1 MDGAI
6 SFTVCSLFFSILL
19 SIVYFSKKRLNTIE
33 NRLYSILIITNLIGL
48 IIHILCG
55 IVTPMNDEDLSSII
69 FSKFYLAYLLTWIM
83 LFTIY
88 IFCISRRNELEKGK
102 EQATLKNFF
111 IKLFVCIFS
120 IYIICCIFLIF
131 LPIKIFNENG
141 IIYTYG
147 KAVDFL
153 YIISGL
159 CMIIMI
165 ICMIMNLKNIK
176 NKKYLPI
183 FAYMAIS
190 AVVILIQS
198 IHPELLLMTAMETFI
213 TFLMYFTIENPDMKL
228 INELNIAKEHA
239 EKANRAK
246 TDFLSSMS
254 HEIRTPLN
262 AIVGFS
268 ECIEQA
274 NNLEEAKENANDI
287 ITASN
292 TLLEIVNGILDISKI
307 EAGKIEITNSNYN
320 TKELFESTAKL
331 IQARIGD
338 KPLNFKVE
346 IAEDIP
352 DVLYGDKFN
361 IKKVMIN
368 LLTNAV
374 KYTESGYVDFKVTCV
389 KSNNI
394 CRLII
399 AVEDSGRGIKPK
411 DIDKLFTKFNR
422 FDEDRNTTI
431 EGTGL
436 GLAITK
442 QLVEL
447 MNGKIVVQ
455 SVYGKGSR
463 FTVALDQRIT
473 LEKAENTKSVETN
486 LNLDLTGYKVL
497 VVDDNKLNLK
507 VASKILSNYK
517 LTIETVESGFECLDL
532 IHKENHYD
540 LILLDDMMPK
550 MRGTEVIKELKQD
563 PNFKIPTIALTAN
576 AISGMKEKYIQDGFD
591 DFLSEPIE
599 KEELYKALYQYI
611 YLNKKQTPVEIKAEP
626 EVQKEEEKQELPR
639 IENTINLTGKNILIV
654 DDNNLNI
661 KVASNL
667 IKKYGP
673 TIDSVNSGQ
682 DCIDK
687 INNGATY
694 DLIFMDDM
702 MPNMSGTETF
712 HHLKE
717 NPNFHIPVCMLTANA
732 IEGMKENYLKEGFD
746 DYMSKPIN
754 KTELERVLV
763 KFLKK

>member
-1 MDGAI
+1 MSSFSFSICSLVYIGLLIVIYFCKKRVKSEENKIYSLIIITTFVGVVAENISYFLQIFGILNVHSLYYNLLTKFILIYFSTWILLFVIYVFII
-6 SFTVCSLFFSILL
+6 SFKNKKLSNRVTNIL
-19 SIVYFSKKRLNTIE
+19 K
-33 NRLYSILIITNLIGL
+33 YSFYII
-48 IIHILCG
+48 
-55 IVTPMNDEDLSSII
+55 
-69 FSKFYLAYLLTWIM
+69 YLLIV
-83 LFTIY
+83 LV
-88 IFCISRRNELEKGK
+88 
-102 EQATLKNFF
+102 TL
-111 IKLFVCIFS
+111 
-120 IYIICCIFLIF
+120 F
-131 LPIKIFNENG
+131 LPVEIYNVGSVIYPQG
-141 IIYTYG
+141 IGVNIQ
-147 KAVDFL
+147 
-153 YIISGL
+153 YIISGI
-159 CMIIMI
+159 CICIMF
-165 ICMIMNLKNIK
+165 ICLVVNRKGLNS
-176 NKKYLPI
+176 KKYFPLFMFLI
-183 FAYMAIS
+183 LGTIVM
-190 AVVILIQS
+190 LIQKNNPN
-198 IHPELLLMTAMETFI
+198 IFLMTPMEAFI
-213 TFLMYFTIENPDMKL
+213 TFLMYFTIENPDVAML
-228 INELNIAKEHA
+228 EQLNIAKEHA

-274 NNLEEAKENANDI
+274 NTLEEAKENANDI

-532 IHKENHYD
+532 IHKGNHYD

-591 DFLSEPIE
+591 DFLSKPIE

-611 YLNKKQTPVEIKAEP
+611 YLNKKQTSVEIKAEP

-639 IENTINLTGKNILIV
+639 IENAIDLTGKNILIV

>member
-1 MDGAI
+1 MTNLYIPICG
-6 SFTVCSLFFSILL
+6 FLCSLLLTILFFSKQRVDNNET
-19 SIVYFSKKRLNTIE
+19 SIFSKMLIAS
-33 NRLYSILIITNLIGL
+33 LLDGILMI
-48 IIHILCG
+48 
-55 IVTPMNDEDLSSII
+55 SII
-69 FSKFYLAYLLTWIM
+69 FIAYKWRNQIFLLKILNKFDYAQFILWTSNFFLYIFYIIHPQHKSYKTVSKVTYIVDFVLILVLFVLPVELYNENNIMYSYGLSANLT
-83 LFTIY
+83 Y
-88 IFCISRRNELEKGK
+88 IFCGVCVFLSLIS
-102 EQATLKNFF
+102 
-111 IKLFVCIFS
+111 
-120 IYIICCIFLIF
+120 LIF
-131 LPIKIFNENG
+131 NIKRVVMKKCIPFFVFVVMA
-141 IIYTYG
+141 IIVMYLRSSHPEIVIIT
-147 KAVDFL
+147 A
-153 YIISGL
+153 IISY
-159 CMIIMI
+159 I
-165 ICMIMNLKNIK
+165 NLI
-176 NKKYLPI
+176 
-183 FAYMAIS
+183 
-190 AVVILIQS
+190 
-198 IHPELLLMTAMETFI
+198 
-213 TFLMYFTIENPDMKL
+213 MYFTIENPDMKL

-274 NNLEEAKENANDI
+274 NTLEEAKENANDI

-399 AVEDSGRGIKPK
+399 AVEDSGRGIKSK

-532 IHKENHYD
+532 IHKGNHYD

-591 DFLSEPIE
+591 DFLSKPIE

-611 YLNKKQTPVEIKAEP
+611 YLNKKQTSVEIKAEP

-639 IENTINLTGKNILIV
+639 IENAIDLTGKNILIV

>member
-1 MDGAI
+1 MSSLSYTIMSIIYLLILIGLYAFKKKIKSNENKIYSIILVITLFSLMLEFSSFFLIKNEMVVQDVKYIFMNKFILI
-6 SFTVCSLFFSILL
+6 SYIIWQYVFTYYVAYISNKDYANRAKKLDNAKIFLLFILFFSCFLTLILPITITKMNGLFIPSGL
-19 SIVYFSKKRLNTIE
+19 SV
-33 NRLYSILIITNLIGL
+33 
-48 IIHILCG
+48 
-55 IVTPMNDEDLSSII
+55 DLTYVLS
-69 FSKFYLAYLLTWIM
+69 
-83 LFTIY
+83 
-88 IFCISRRNELEKGK
+88 G
-102 EQATLKNFF
+102 
-111 IKLFVCIFS
+111 VCIFLS
-120 IYIICCIFLIF
+120 ILFLLF
-131 LPIKIFNENG
+131 
-141 IIYTYG
+141 
-147 KAVDFL
+147 DR
-153 YIISGL
+153 
-159 CMIIMI
+159 
-165 ICMIMNLKNIK
+165 KNYK
-176 NKKYLPI
+176 NKKYFPLYGLII
-183 FAYMAIS
+183 FGS
-190 AVVILIQS
+190 LCVFIQYNN
-198 IHPELLLMTAMETFI
+198 PELLLLTPVKVIICYM
-213 TFLMYFTIENPDMKL
+213 MYFTIENPDMKL

-274 NNLEEAKENANDI
+274 NTLEEAKENANDI

-532 IHKENHYD
+532 IHKGNHYD

-591 DFLSEPIE
+591 DFLSKPIE

-611 YLNKKQTPVEIKAEP
+611 YLNKKQTSVEIKAEP
-626 EVQKEEEKQELPR
+626 EVQKEEEKVEKQELPR
-639 IENTINLTGKNILIV
+639 IENTIDLTDKNILIV

>member
-1 MDGAI
+1 MSSLSYTIMSIIYLLILIGLYAFKKKIKSNENKIYSIILVITLFSLMLEFSSFFLIKNEMVVQDVKYIFMNKFILI
-6 SFTVCSLFFSILL
+6 SYIIWQYVFTYYVAYISNKDYANRAKKLDNAKIFLLFILFFSCFLTLILPITITKMNGLFIPSGL
-19 SIVYFSKKRLNTIE
+19 SV
-33 NRLYSILIITNLIGL
+33 
-48 IIHILCG
+48 
-55 IVTPMNDEDLSSII
+55 DLTYVLS
-69 FSKFYLAYLLTWIM
+69 
-83 LFTIY
+83 
-88 IFCISRRNELEKGK
+88 G
-102 EQATLKNFF
+102 
-111 IKLFVCIFS
+111 VCIFLS
-120 IYIICCIFLIF
+120 ILFLLF
-131 LPIKIFNENG
+131 
-141 IIYTYG
+141 
-147 KAVDFL
+147 DR
-153 YIISGL
+153 
-159 CMIIMI
+159 
-165 ICMIMNLKNIK
+165 KNYK
-176 NKKYLPI
+176 NKKYFPLYGLII
-183 FAYMAIS
+183 FGS
-190 AVVILIQS
+190 LCVFIQYNN
-198 IHPELLLMTAMETFI
+198 PELLLLTPVKVIICYM
-213 TFLMYFTIENPDMKL
+213 MYFTIENPDMKL

-274 NNLEEAKENANDI
+274 NTLEEAKENANDI

-532 IHKENHYD
+532 IHKGNHYD

-591 DFLSEPIE
+591 DFLSKPIE
-599 KEELYKALYQYI
+599 KEELYKVLYQYI
-611 YLNKKQTPVEIKAEP
+611 YLNKKQTSVEIKAEP
-626 EVQKEEEKQELPR
+626 EVQKEEEKVEKQELPR
-639 IENTINLTGKNILIV
+639 IENIIDLTGKNILIV

>member
-1 MDGAI
+1 MSSLSYTIMSIIYLLILIGLYAFKKKIKSNENKIYSIILVITLFSLMLEFSSFFLIKNEMVVQDVKYIFMNKFILI
-6 SFTVCSLFFSILL
+6 SYIIWQYVFTYYVAYISNKDYANRAKKLDNAKIFLLFILFFSCFLTLILPITITKMNGLFIPSGL
-19 SIVYFSKKRLNTIE
+19 SV
-33 NRLYSILIITNLIGL
+33 
-48 IIHILCG
+48 
-55 IVTPMNDEDLSSII
+55 DLTYVLS
-69 FSKFYLAYLLTWIM
+69 
-83 LFTIY
+83 
-88 IFCISRRNELEKGK
+88 G
-102 EQATLKNFF
+102 
-111 IKLFVCIFS
+111 VCIFLS
-120 IYIICCIFLIF
+120 ILFLLF
-131 LPIKIFNENG
+131 
-141 IIYTYG
+141 
-147 KAVDFL
+147 DR
-153 YIISGL
+153 
-159 CMIIMI
+159 
-165 ICMIMNLKNIK
+165 KNYK
-176 NKKYLPI
+176 NKKYFPLYGLII
-183 FAYMAIS
+183 FGS
-190 AVVILIQS
+190 LCVFIQYNN
-198 IHPELLLMTAMETFI
+198 PELLLLTPVKVIICYM
-213 TFLMYFTIENPDMKL
+213 MYFTIENPDMKL

-274 NNLEEAKENANDI
+274 NTLEEAKENANDI

-532 IHKENHYD
+532 IHKGNHYD

-591 DFLSEPIE
+591 DFLSKPIE

-626 EVQKEEEKQELPR
+626 EVQKEEEKVEKQELPR
-639 IENTINLTGKNILIV
+639 IENTIDLTGKNILIV

>member
-1 MDGAI
+1 MSSLSYTIMSIIYLLILIGLYAFKKKIKSNENKIYSIILVITLFSLMLEFSSFFLIKNEMVVQDVKYIFMNKFILI
-6 SFTVCSLFFSILL
+6 SYIIWQYVFTYYVAYISNKDYANRAKKLDNAKIFLLFILFFSCFLTLILPITITKMNGLFIPSGL
-19 SIVYFSKKRLNTIE
+19 SV
-33 NRLYSILIITNLIGL
+33 
-48 IIHILCG
+48 
-55 IVTPMNDEDLSSII
+55 DLTYVLS
-69 FSKFYLAYLLTWIM
+69 
-83 LFTIY
+83 
-88 IFCISRRNELEKGK
+88 G
-102 EQATLKNFF
+102 
-111 IKLFVCIFS
+111 VCIFLS
-120 IYIICCIFLIF
+120 ILFLLF
-131 LPIKIFNENG
+131 
-141 IIYTYG
+141 
-147 KAVDFL
+147 DR
-153 YIISGL
+153 
-159 CMIIMI
+159 
-165 ICMIMNLKNIK
+165 KNYK
-176 NKKYLPI
+176 NKKYFPLYGLII
-183 FAYMAIS
+183 FGS
-190 AVVILIQS
+190 LCVFIQYNN
-198 IHPELLLMTAMETFI
+198 PELLLLTPVKVIICYM
-213 TFLMYFTIENPDMKL
+213 MYFTIENPDMKL

-274 NNLEEAKENANDI
+274 NTLEEAKENANDI

-532 IHKENHYD
+532 IHKGNHYD

-591 DFLSEPIE
+591 DFLSKPIE

-611 YLNKKQTPVEIKAEP
+611 YLNKKQTSVEIKAEP
-626 EVQKEEEKQELPR
+626 EVQKEEEKVEKQELPR
-639 IENTINLTGKNILIV
+639 IENTIDLTGKNILIV

>member
-1 MDGAI
+1 MIYIFGI
-6 SFTVCSLFFSILL
+6 SLVYILL
-19 SIVYFSKKRLNTIE
+19 ISIIYFSKKRIDNYDNKIYSVIILVNIVGIIIDITQWSLIKIEASNLVISIVGKMFLTYVTCWTFLFCSYILSLGINSNLNKKLRKI
-33 NRLYSILIITNLIGL
+33 RYIPLIISVLG
-48 IIHILCG
+48 
-55 IVTPMNDEDLSSII
+55 
-69 FSKFYLAYLLTWIM
+69 
-83 LFTIY
+83 
-88 IFCISRRNELEKGK
+88 
-102 EQATLKNFF
+102 
-111 IKLFVCIFS
+111 
-120 IYIICCIFLIF
+120 IFL
-131 LPIKIFNENG
+131 LPISYFYDG
-141 IIYTYG
+141 HDMYTYG
-147 KAVDFL
+147 TSVNLTYIVVCL
-153 YIISGL
+153 YIV
-159 CMIIMI
+159 IMI
-165 ICMIMNLKNIK
+165 ISCFSNLLRNKREI
-176 NKKYLPI
+176 KKYIPLI
-183 FAYMAIS
+183 FFLLTGT
-190 AVVILIQS
+190 VILVTQYISPS
-198 IHPELLLMTAMETFI
+198 ILLTSPCETLVTI
-213 TFLMYFTIENPDMKL
+213 LTYFFIENPDIKM

-246 TDFLSSMS
+246 TDFLSSIS
-254 HEIRTPLN
+254 HEIRTPCT
-262 AIVGFS
+262 AIGVFS
-268 ECIEQA
+268 ECNEQA
-274 NNLEEAKENANDI
+274 NTLEEAKENANDI

-532 IHKENHYD
+532 IHKGNHYD

-591 DFLSEPIE
+591 DFLSKPIE

-611 YLNKKQTPVEIKAEP
+611 YLNKKQTPVEIKVEP

-639 IENTINLTGKNILIV
+639 IENTIDLTGKNILIV

>member
-1 MDGAI
+1 MTNLYIPICG
-6 SFTVCSLFFSILL
+6 FLCSLLLTILFFSKQRVDNNET
-19 SIVYFSKKRLNTIE
+19 SIFSKMLIAS
-33 NRLYSILIITNLIGL
+33 LLDGILMI
-48 IIHILCG
+48 
-55 IVTPMNDEDLSSII
+55 SII
-69 FSKFYLAYLLTWIM
+69 FIAYKWDNQIFLLKLLNKFDYAQFM
-83 LFTIY
+83 LWTSNFFIY
-88 IFCISRRNELEKGK
+88 IFYIVHSQDKFYKTISKITYIVDLILIAIVFILPVEL
-102 EQATLKNFF
+102 
-111 IKLFVCIFS
+111 
-120 IYIICCIFLIF
+120 Y
-131 LPIKIFNENG
+131 NENNIMYSYGLSANLTYIFCG
-141 IIYTYG
+141 IC
-147 KAVDFL
+147 VFL
-153 YIISGL
+153 SAISL
-159 CMIIMI
+159 VF
-165 ICMIMNLKNIK
+165 NIK
-176 NKKYLPI
+176 RIVMKKCIPFYVFVI
-183 FAYMAIS
+183 MAI
-190 AVVILIQS
+190 VVMVLRS
-198 IHPELLLMTAMETFI
+198 SHPEIVIITAVI
-213 TFLMYFTIENPDMKL
+213 SYINLIMYFTIENPDMKL

-274 NNLEEAKENANDI
+274 NTLDEAKENANDI

-307 EAGKIEITNSNYN
+307 EAGKIEITNSNYD
-320 TKELFESTAKL
+320 TRELFESTAKL

-338 KPLNFKVE
+338 KPLNFKIE

-352 DVLYGDKFN
+352 EVLYGDKFN

-394 CRLII
+394 CRLIV
-399 AVEDSGRGIKPK
+399 AVEDSGRGIKSK

-463 FTVALDQRIT
+463 FTVAIDQRIT
-473 LEKAENTKSVETN
+473 LETKENIRPIETN
-486 LNLDLTGYKVL
+486 LNLDLTGSKIL

-517 LTIETVESGFECLDL
+517 VSVETAESGFECIDL
-532 IHKENHYD
+532 IHKGNHYD

-550 MRGTEVIKELKQD
+550 MRGTEALKELKKD
-563 PNFKIPTIALTAN
+563 SNFKIPTIALTAN

-591 DFLSEPIE
+591 DFLSKPIE
-599 KEELYKALYQYI
+599 KDELYKVLYQYI
-611 YLNKKQTPVEIKAEP
+611 YCNKKQIP
-626 EVQKEEEKQELPR
+626 KEEKVESVEEKIEPIIEKEEPPK
-639 IENTINLTGKNILIV
+639 IENSIDLTGKNILIV

-667 IKKYGP
+667 IKKYGT

-754 KTELERVLV
+754 KSELERVLV

>member
-1 MDGAI
+1 M
-6 SFTVCSLFFSILL
+6 
-19 SIVYFSKKRLNTIE
+19 
-33 NRLYSILIITNLIGL
+33 
-48 IIHILCG
+48 
-55 IVTPMNDEDLSSII
+55 
-69 FSKFYLAYLLTWIM
+69 
-83 LFTIY
+83 
-88 IFCISRRNELEKGK
+88 
-102 EQATLKNFF
+102 
-111 IKLFVCIFS
+111 
-120 IYIICCIFLIF
+120 
-131 LPIKIFNENG
+131 
-141 IIYTYG
+141 
-147 KAVDFL
+147 
-153 YIISGL
+153 
-159 CMIIMI
+159 
-165 ICMIMNLKNIK
+165 
-176 NKKYLPI
+176 
-183 FAYMAIS
+183 
-190 AVVILIQS
+190 
-198 IHPELLLMTAMETFI
+198 
-213 TFLMYFTIENPDMKL
+213 

-268 ECIEQA
+268 ECIEQS

-532 IHKENHYD
+532 IHKGNHYD

-591 DFLSEPIE
+591 DFLSKPIE

-611 YLNKKQTPVEIKAEP
+611 YLNKKQTSVEIKAEP

-639 IENTINLTGKNILIV
+639 IENAIDLTGKNILIV

>member
-1 MDGAI
+1 MSSLSYTIMSIIYLLILIGLYAFKKKIKSNENKIYSIILVITLFSLMLEFSSFFLIKNEMVVQDVKYIFMNKFILI
-6 SFTVCSLFFSILL
+6 SYIIWQYVFTYYVAYISNKDYANRAKKLDNAKIFLLFILFFSCFFTLILPITITKMNGLFIPSGL
-19 SIVYFSKKRLNTIE
+19 SV
-33 NRLYSILIITNLIGL
+33 
-48 IIHILCG
+48 
-55 IVTPMNDEDLSSII
+55 DLTYVLS
-69 FSKFYLAYLLTWIM
+69 
-83 LFTIY
+83 
-88 IFCISRRNELEKGK
+88 G
-102 EQATLKNFF
+102 
-111 IKLFVCIFS
+111 VCIFLS
-120 IYIICCIFLIF
+120 ILFLLF
-131 LPIKIFNENG
+131 
-141 IIYTYG
+141 
-147 KAVDFL
+147 DR
-153 YIISGL
+153 
-159 CMIIMI
+159 
-165 ICMIMNLKNIK
+165 KNYK
-176 NKKYLPI
+176 NKKYFPLYGLII
-183 FAYMAIS
+183 FGS
-190 AVVILIQS
+190 LCVFIQYNN
-198 IHPELLLMTAMETFI
+198 PELLLLTPVKVIICYM
-213 TFLMYFTIENPDMKL
+213 MYFTIENPDMKL

-274 NNLEEAKENANDI
+274 NTLEEAKENANDI

-532 IHKENHYD
+532 IHKGNHYD

-550 MRGTEVIKELKQD
+550 MRGTEVIKELKQN

-591 DFLSEPIE
+591 DFLSKPIE

-611 YLNKKQTPVEIKAEP
+611 YLNKKQTPVEIKVES
-626 EVQKEEEKQELPR
+626 EVQKEEEKQELPK
-639 IENTINLTGKNILIV
+639 IENTIDLTGKNILIV

>member
-1 MDGAI
+1 MSSFSFSICSLVYIGLLIVIYFCKKRVKSEENKIYSLIIITTFVGVVAENISYFLQIFGILNVHSLYYNLLTKFILIYFSTWILLFVIYVFII
-6 SFTVCSLFFSILL
+6 SFKNKKLSNRVTNIL
-19 SIVYFSKKRLNTIE
+19 K
-33 NRLYSILIITNLIGL
+33 YSFYII
-48 IIHILCG
+48 
-55 IVTPMNDEDLSSII
+55 
-69 FSKFYLAYLLTWIM
+69 YLLIV
-83 LFTIY
+83 LV
-88 IFCISRRNELEKGK
+88 
-102 EQATLKNFF
+102 TL
-111 IKLFVCIFS
+111 
-120 IYIICCIFLIF
+120 F
-131 LPIKIFNENG
+131 LPVEIYNVGSVIYPQG
-141 IIYTYG
+141 IGVNIQ
-147 KAVDFL
+147 
-153 YIISGL
+153 YIISGI
-159 CMIIMI
+159 CICIMF
-165 ICMIMNLKNIK
+165 ICLVVNRKGLNS
-176 NKKYLPI
+176 KKYFPLFMFLI
-183 FAYMAIS
+183 LGTIVM
-190 AVVILIQS
+190 LIQKNNPN
-198 IHPELLLMTAMETFI
+198 IFLMTPMEAFI
-213 TFLMYFTIENPDMKL
+213 TFLMYFTIENPDVAML
-228 INELNIAKEHA
+228 EQLNIAKEHA

-274 NNLEEAKENANDI
+274 HTLEEAKENANDI

-532 IHKENHYD
+532 IHKGNHYD

-550 MRGTEVIKELKQD
+550 MRGTEVIKELKQN

-591 DFLSEPIE
+591 DFLSKPIE

-611 YLNKKQTPVEIKAEP
+611 YLNKKQTPVEIKVEP
-626 EVQKEEEKQELPR
+626 EVQKEEEKQELPK
-639 IENTINLTGKNILIV
+639 IENTIDLTGKNILIV

-673 TIDSVNSGQ
+673 TINSVNSGQ

-717 NPNFHIPVCMLTANA
+717 NPKFHIPVCMLTANA

>member
-1 MDGAI
+1 MTNLYI
-6 SFTVCSLFFSILL
+6 PVCGFFCSLLLTILFFSKQRVNNNET
-19 SIVYFSKKRLNTIE
+19 SIFSKMLIVS
-33 NRLYSILIITNLIGL
+33 LLDAILMI
-48 IIHILCG
+48 
-55 IVTPMNDEDLSSII
+55 SII
-69 FSKFYLAYLLTWIM
+69 FIAYKW
-83 LFTIY
+83 
-88 IFCISRRNELEKGK
+88 SN
-102 EQATLKNFF
+102 Q
-111 IKLFVCIFS
+111 
-120 IYIICCIFLIF
+120 IFL
-131 LPIKIFNENG
+131 LKILNKLDYAQFVLWTSNF
-141 IIYTYG
+141 
-147 KAVDFL
+147 FL
-153 YIISGL
+153 YIFYIVHPQHKSYKTVSKMTYIVNLVLIAIIFIFPVELYNKNNIMYSYGISA
-159 CMIIMI
+159 
-165 ICMIMNLKNIK
+165 NLTYAFCGVYVFLSTFSLMLNIK
-176 NKKYLPI
+176 KIVMKKCIPFYV
-183 FAYMAIS
+183 FVVMAMFVMALRS
-190 AVVILIQS
+190 S
-198 IHPELLLMTAMETFI
+198 HPEIVIITAVI
-213 TFLMYFTIENPDMKL
+213 SYINLIMYFTIENPDVKL

-274 NNLEEAKENANDI
+274 NTLEEAKENANDI

-532 IHKENHYD
+532 IHKGNHYD

-591 DFLSEPIE
+591 DFLSKPIE

-611 YLNKKQTPVEIKAEP
+611 YLNKKQTSVEIKAEP
-626 EVQKEEEKQELPR
+626 EVQKEEEKVEKQELPR
-639 IENTINLTGKNILIV
+639 IENTIDLTGKNILIV

>member
-1 MDGAI
+1 ME
-6 SFTVCSLFFSILL
+6 LL
-19 SIVYFSKKRLNTIE
+19 SFPICAVLISLLINIVYFSRHRVSNYETKIYGGL
-33 NRLYSILIITNLIGL
+33 LLTNLIESIFALLGL
-48 IIHILCG
+48 IFIIKNIDSIYNEWLVKIDYIMILFWSF
-55 IVTPMNDEDLSSII
+55 ILSLYV
-69 FSKFYLAYLLTWIM
+69 FYLNFSEIKHRKKIIVIYSLINICVSLLI
-83 LFTIY
+83 LFSNVSIEYNNGVINTFGLSTSI
-88 IFCISRRNELEKGK
+88 L
-102 EQATLKNFF
+102 FF
-111 IKLFVCIFS
+111 MVF
-120 IYIICCIFLIF
+120 IYIIFIILCIVI
-131 LPIKIFNENG
+131 
-141 IIYTYG
+141 
-147 KAVDFL
+147 AV
-153 YIISGL
+153 
-159 CMIIMI
+159 
-165 ICMIMNLKNIK
+165 IK
-176 NKKYLPI
+176 NKGKLQYKKFIPLL
-183 FAYMAIS
+183 A
-190 AVVILIQS
+190 LI
-198 IHPELLLMTAMETFI
+198 ICIILMTIVKVFNPEIVLQGFIFTFVDLI
-213 TFLMYFTIENPDMKL
+213 MYFTIENPDIKM

-274 NNLEEAKENANDI
+274 NTLEEAKENANDI

-399 AVEDSGRGIKPK
+399 AVEDSGRGIKSK

-532 IHKENHYD
+532 IHKGNHYD

-591 DFLSEPIE
+591 DFLSKPIE

-611 YLNKKQTPVEIKAEP
+611 YLNKKQTSVEIKAEP

-639 IENTINLTGKNILIV
+639 IENTIDLTDKNILIV

-754 KTELERVLV
+754 KTELERVLA

>member
-1 MDGAI
+1 MSSFSFSICSLVYIGLLIVIYFCKKRVKSEENKIYSLIIITTFVGVVAENISYFLQIFGILNVHSLYYNLLTKFILIYFSTWILLFVIYVFII
-6 SFTVCSLFFSILL
+6 SFKNKKLSNRVTNIL
-19 SIVYFSKKRLNTIE
+19 K
-33 NRLYSILIITNLIGL
+33 YSFYII
-48 IIHILCG
+48 
-55 IVTPMNDEDLSSII
+55 
-69 FSKFYLAYLLTWIM
+69 YLLIV
-83 LFTIY
+83 LV
-88 IFCISRRNELEKGK
+88 
-102 EQATLKNFF
+102 TL
-111 IKLFVCIFS
+111 
-120 IYIICCIFLIF
+120 F
-131 LPIKIFNENG
+131 LPVEIYNVGSVIYPQG
-141 IIYTYG
+141 IGVNIQ
-147 KAVDFL
+147 
-153 YIISGL
+153 YIISGICICIMFICL
-159 CMIIMI
+159 VVNRKGLNSKKYFPLFMFLILGTIVMIIQ
-165 ICMIMNLKNIK
+165 KN
-176 NKKYLPI
+176 NPNI
-183 FAYMAIS
+183 F
-190 AVVILIQS
+190 
-198 IHPELLLMTAMETFI
+198 LMTPMEAFI
-213 TFLMYFTIENPDMKL
+213 TFLMYFTIENPDVAML
-228 INELNIAKEHA
+228 EQLNIAKEHA

-532 IHKENHYD
+532 IHKGNHYD

-550 MRGTEVIKELKQD
+550 MRGTEVIKELKQN

-591 DFLSEPIE
+591 DFLSKPIE

>member
-1 MDGAI
+1 MSSLSYTIMSIIYLLILIGLYAFKKKIKSNENKIYSIILVITLFSLMLEFSSFFLIKNEMVVQDVKYIFMNKFILI
-6 SFTVCSLFFSILL
+6 SYIIWQYAFTYYVAYISNKDYANRAKKLDNAKIFLLFILFFSCFFTLILPITITKMNGLFIPSGL
-19 SIVYFSKKRLNTIE
+19 SV
-33 NRLYSILIITNLIGL
+33 
-48 IIHILCG
+48 
-55 IVTPMNDEDLSSII
+55 DLTYVLS
-69 FSKFYLAYLLTWIM
+69 
-83 LFTIY
+83 
-88 IFCISRRNELEKGK
+88 G
-102 EQATLKNFF
+102 
-111 IKLFVCIFS
+111 VCIFLS
-120 IYIICCIFLIF
+120 ILFLLF
-131 LPIKIFNENG
+131 
-141 IIYTYG
+141 
-147 KAVDFL
+147 DR
-153 YIISGL
+153 
-159 CMIIMI
+159 
-165 ICMIMNLKNIK
+165 KNYK
-176 NKKYLPI
+176 NKKYFPLYGLII
-183 FAYMAIS
+183 FGS
-190 AVVILIQS
+190 LCVFIQYNN
-198 IHPELLLMTAMETFI
+198 PELLLLTPVKVIICYM
-213 TFLMYFTIENPDMKL
+213 MYFTIENPDMKL

-274 NNLEEAKENANDI
+274 HTLEEAKENANDI

-486 LNLDLTGYKVL
+486 LNLDLTGCKVL

-532 IHKENHYD
+532 IHKGNHYD

-591 DFLSEPIE
+591 DFLSKPIE

-611 YLNKKQTPVEIKAEP
+611 YLNKKQTSVEIKAEP
-626 EVQKEEEKQELPR
+626 EVQKEEEKVEKQELPR
-639 IENTINLTGKNILIV
+639 IENTIDLTGKNILIV

>member
-1 MDGAI
+1 MSSLSYTIMSIIYLLILIGLYAFKKKIKSNENKIYSIILVITLFSLMLEFSSFFLIKNEMVVQDVKYIFMNKFILI
-6 SFTVCSLFFSILL
+6 SYIIWQYVFTYYVAYISNKDYANRAKKLDNAKIFLLFILFFSCFLTLILPITITKMNGLFIPSGL
-19 SIVYFSKKRLNTIE
+19 SV
-33 NRLYSILIITNLIGL
+33 
-48 IIHILCG
+48 
-55 IVTPMNDEDLSSII
+55 DLTYVLS
-69 FSKFYLAYLLTWIM
+69 
-83 LFTIY
+83 
-88 IFCISRRNELEKGK
+88 G
-102 EQATLKNFF
+102 
-111 IKLFVCIFS
+111 VCIFLS
-120 IYIICCIFLIF
+120 ILFLLF
-131 LPIKIFNENG
+131 
-141 IIYTYG
+141 
-147 KAVDFL
+147 DR
-153 YIISGL
+153 
-159 CMIIMI
+159 
-165 ICMIMNLKNIK
+165 KNYK
-176 NKKYLPI
+176 NKKYFPLYGLII
-183 FAYMAIS
+183 FGS
-190 AVVILIQS
+190 LCVFIQYNN
-198 IHPELLLMTAMETFI
+198 PELLLLTPVKVIICYM
-213 TFLMYFTIENPDMKL
+213 MYFTIENPDMKL

-274 NNLEEAKENANDI
+274 NTLEEAKENANDI

-532 IHKENHYD
+532 IHKGNHYD

-591 DFLSEPIE
+591 DFLSKPIE

-611 YLNKKQTPVEIKAEP
+611 YLNKKQTPVEIKVEP
-626 EVQKEEEKQELPR
+626 EVQKEEEKQELPK
-639 IENTINLTGKNILIV
+639 IENTIDLTGKNILIV

>member
-1 MDGAI
+1 MSSLSYTIMSIIYLLILIGLYAFKKKIKSNENKIYSIILVITLFSLMLEFSSFFLIKNEMVVQDVKYIFMNKFILI
-6 SFTVCSLFFSILL
+6 SYIIWQYVFTYYVAYISNKDYANRAKKLDNAKIFLLFILFFSCFLTLILPITITKMNGLFIPSGL
-19 SIVYFSKKRLNTIE
+19 SV
-33 NRLYSILIITNLIGL
+33 
-48 IIHILCG
+48 
-55 IVTPMNDEDLSSII
+55 DLTYVLS
-69 FSKFYLAYLLTWIM
+69 
-83 LFTIY
+83 
-88 IFCISRRNELEKGK
+88 G
-102 EQATLKNFF
+102 
-111 IKLFVCIFS
+111 VCIFLS
-120 IYIICCIFLIF
+120 ILFLLF
-131 LPIKIFNENG
+131 
-141 IIYTYG
+141 
-147 KAVDFL
+147 DR
-153 YIISGL
+153 
-159 CMIIMI
+159 
-165 ICMIMNLKNIK
+165 KNYK
-176 NKKYLPI
+176 NKKYFPLYGLII
-183 FAYMAIS
+183 FGS
-190 AVVILIQS
+190 LCVFIQYNN
-198 IHPELLLMTAMETFI
+198 PELLLLTPVKVIICYM
-213 TFLMYFTIENPDMKL
+213 MYFTIENPDMKL

-274 NNLEEAKENANDI
+274 NTLEEAKENANDI

-507 VASKILSNYK
+507 VDSKILSNYK

-532 IHKENHYD
+532 IHKGNHYD

-591 DFLSEPIE
+591 DFLSKPIE

-611 YLNKKQTPVEIKAEP
+611 YLNKKQTSVEIKAEP
-626 EVQKEEEKQELPR
+626 EVQKEEEKVEKQELPR
-639 IENTINLTGKNILIV
+639 IENTIDLTGKNILIV

>member
-1 MDGAI
+1 MDGLQNLYFPI
-6 SFTVCSLFFSILL
+6 CSLFISILL
-19 SIVYFSKKRLNTIE
+19 SIIYFSAKRINSSETKIYKTLVIMNLLESFIACTIVIIALTI
-33 NRLYSILIITNLIGL
+33 NSYFLLSILDKIDYCLI
-48 IIHILCG
+48 
-55 IVTPMNDEDLSSII
+55 
-69 FSKFYLAYLLTWIM
+69 LTWIWL
-83 LFTIY
+83 LFSYSFTLISKKDVILRLTFLFNIIIY
-88 IFCISRRNELEKGK
+88 
-102 EQATLKNFF
+102 
-111 IKLFVCIFS
+111 
-120 IYIICCIFLIF
+120 FLIF
-131 LPIKIFNENG
+131 VTNVEIINENG
-141 IIYTYG
+141 VMNSTGISNYILTFFV
-147 KAVDFL
+147 AF
-153 YIISGL
+153 YIILLLFCIFIG
-159 CMIIMI
+159 IF
-165 ICMIMNLKNIK
+165 K
-176 NKKYLPI
+176 NKNNVKKYIPMLVLVLFIVGMFIIRMIRPEI
-183 FAYMAIS
+183 VLLSLIIS
-190 AVVILIQS
+190 FVDLI
-198 IHPELLLMTAMETFI
+198 
-213 TFLMYFTIENPDMKL
+213 MYFTIENPDIKM

-239 EKANRAK
+239 ERANRAK

-274 NNLEEAKENANDI
+274 NTLEEAKENANDI

-532 IHKENHYD
+532 IHKGNHYD

-563 PNFKIPTIALTAN
+563 SNFKIPTIALTAN

-591 DFLSEPIE
+591 DFLSKPIE

-611 YLNKKQTPVEIKAEP
+611 YLNKKQTPVEIKVEP
-626 EVQKEEEKQELPR
+626 EVQKEEEKQELPK
-639 IENTINLTGKNILIV
+639 IENTIDLTGKNILIV